1 MGCSGVSRSSGKSPQ
16 FQHLPPGTGVTLP
29 EVCPQKKKRLD
40 CLMMVMP
47 GTSTVYWEGGGE
59 ERG

>member
-1 MGCSGVSRSSGKSPQ
+1 MAR
-16 FQHLPPGTGVTLP
+16 GVTLP

-47 GTSTVYWEGGGE
+47 GTSTVYWEAQSS
-59 ERG
+59 R

>member
-1 MGCSGVSRSSGKSPQ
+1 MSSGKPI
-16 FQHLPPGTGVTLP
+16 PGHPGKPGVRRPMARGVTLP

-47 GTSTVYWEGGGE
+47 GTSTVYWEAQSS
-59 ERG
+59 R